1 MYNLL
6 AKGNNGM
13 RIAYGEE
20 QYNGEEAEI
29 VVSLREHG
37 WYHLPD
43 EGLNIPERLRKAEF
57 RGASVTRIQMMR
69 ILADLKHLMIRA
81 QYHSEQIEGRYIIH

>member
-1 MYNLL
+1 
-6 AKGNNGM
+6 M

-43 EGLNIPERLRKAEF
+43 EGLNIPVRLRKTEL
-57 RGASVTRIQMMR
+57 RGAPVTRIQMMR
-69 ILADLKHLMIRA
+69 ILANLKHLMIRA
-81 QYHSEQIEGRYIIH
+81 QYHSEQIEGRYVIY